1 MQIDRIQI
9 YDLAIPFRATVRHS
23 LYARSQ
29 TQSIVVVV
37 QDRAGHTGFGEGTP
51 RDYVTGEPLDRS
63 LAAAKALAQQMIGR
77 CLESK
82 AELETLLT
90 HVGDSDAAVSNPA
103 AVCALEIALLDLW
116 AGAARMPLY
125 RLFRS
130 AGSAERPEGDQGVPD
145 RLTYSGVIPFTRDD
159 AELERYLGLVRRLDL
174 ATVKVKVDDS
184 DQSLSRLR
192 FIRRKLGDGL
202 DLRVDANGAF
212 AAQGALAFIRKAASV
227 RLSAVEQPVAGND
240 LDGLKQVTRSSEV
253 PIIADESMYT
263 AHGPYHLIDHQLCH
277 GLNIR
282 LSSCGGFRKA
292 QALYR
297 RAVQNRMTVV
307 LGAHVGESAILSF
320 AGRHLAA
327 ICPGAAYL
335 EGSFSKYVLQEDLVR
350 DDISLG
356 AGGAV
361 PVPQGPGLGVE
372 IDAAAIEKWAR
383 CYADLTAPKRRP
395 PMQAKGEA

>member
-1 MQIDRIQI
+1 MQIDRILI
-9 YDLAIPFRATVRHS
+9 YDLAIPFRTTVRHS

-29 TQSIVVVV
+29 TQSIVVVAR
-37 QDRAGHTGFGEGTP
+37 DAAGHTGFGEGTP

-63 LAAAKALAQQMIGR
+63 LAAAEALARQMVGR
-77 CLESK
+77 RLES
-82 AELETLLT
+82 AADLEALLT
-90 HVGDSDAAVSNPA
+90 QVGASDPAVANPA
-103 AVCALEIALLDLW
+103 AFCALEIALLDLW
-116 AGAARMPLY
+116 AGAARQPLHRLLLSGGPAAMPERDHRVPE
-125 RLFRS
+125 RL
-130 AGSAERPEGDQGVPD
+130 V
-145 RLTYSGVIPFTRDD
+145 YSGVIPFTRSGD
-159 AELERYLGLVRRLDL
+159 ELERYLGLVRRLDL
-174 ATVKVKVDDS
+174 AALKVKVDDS
-184 DQSLSRLR
+184 DQSLSRLNL
-192 FIRRKLGDGL
+192 IRRKLGDGI

-212 AAQGALAFIRKAASV
+212 TAQGALSFIRKAVPV

-240 LDGLKQVTRSSEV
+240 LDGLKQVTRNSEV

-292 QALYR
+292 QALCR
-297 RAVQNRMTVV
+297 QAVQNRMTVV

-361 PVPQGPGLGVE
+361 LVPQGPGLGVD
-372 IDAAAIEKWAR
+372 IDTAVIEKWAR
-383 CYADLTAPKRRP
+383 RCADLAAP
-395 PMQAKGEA
+395 